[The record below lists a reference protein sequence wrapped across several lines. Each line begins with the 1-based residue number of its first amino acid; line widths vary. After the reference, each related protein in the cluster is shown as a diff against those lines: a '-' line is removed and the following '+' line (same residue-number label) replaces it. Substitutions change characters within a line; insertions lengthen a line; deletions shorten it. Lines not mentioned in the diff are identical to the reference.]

1 MAINKVIYGNE
12 TLIDITDTTATDS
25 TVREG
30 TVFYNAAGVRT
41 VGSALAGISDVQ
53 TSDGTSVV
61 SGGIATIPTEVFPV
75 VYTIANS

>member
-25 TVREG
+25 TVLEG

-53 TSDGTSVV
+53 NEEGTSLV
-61 SGGIATIPTEVFPV
+61 SGGVATIPNETFIVN
-75 VYTIANS
+75 A